1 MHPMTRWS
9 RLLCVISLAGA
20 LSACVMYPQ
29 GTYQQQDPTY
39 PANNYPANSYP
50 SNSYPMPGGGY
61 NGTYN
66 QPAPYV
72 HQARVLNV
80 ETVRVQD
87 GSGVGAGGAIIGG
100 VLGGV
105 LGHQIGG
112 GSGQDLAT
120 IAGVVG
126 GALAGHAA
134 QSNLGGGS
142 VRDIYRVS
150 VQMPD
155 GSVRAFDYTY
165 MPDLRPGDVVRV
177 QGNQIYR

>member
-1 MHPMTRWS
+1 MHPITRWS
-9 RLLCVISLAGA
+9 RLVAVGSLAGA

-29 GTYQQQDPTY
+29 SGYHQTDPT
-39 PANNYPANSYP
+39 YP
-50 SNSYPMPGGGY
+50 SNSYPAPSYPMPGDGY
-61 NGTYN
+61 NSTYN

-72 HQARVLNV
+72 QQARVLNV

-142 VRDIYRVS
+142 VRDAYRVS

-155 GSVRAFDYTY
+155 GSVRAFDYQY